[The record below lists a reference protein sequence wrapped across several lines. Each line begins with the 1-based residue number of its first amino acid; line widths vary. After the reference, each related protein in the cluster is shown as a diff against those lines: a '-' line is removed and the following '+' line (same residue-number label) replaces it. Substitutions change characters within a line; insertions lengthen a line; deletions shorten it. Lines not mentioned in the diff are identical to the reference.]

1 MGIAL
6 RFLTPVVAAAG
17 AAAAILAAPVASA
30 TPAPGLPQCVD
41 TGGAEAIGGSTTE
54 CATPG
59 NVQINATPNEPTY
72 LYPWDDEFY
81 GPALIMG
88 GDEGYHGGGG
98 GGGGFHGGGGGGG
111 AGGAGGH
118 GGR

>member
-6 RFLTPVVAAAG
+6 RFLTPAVAAAS

-59 NVQINATPNEPTY
+59 NVQIDSTPGQQEFVG
-72 LYPWDDEFY
+72 PWGD
-81 GPALIMG
+81 MWG
-88 GDEGYHGGGG
+88 GDGL
-98 GGGGFHGGGGGGG
+98 FFP
-111 AGGAGGH
+111 
-118 GGR
+118 